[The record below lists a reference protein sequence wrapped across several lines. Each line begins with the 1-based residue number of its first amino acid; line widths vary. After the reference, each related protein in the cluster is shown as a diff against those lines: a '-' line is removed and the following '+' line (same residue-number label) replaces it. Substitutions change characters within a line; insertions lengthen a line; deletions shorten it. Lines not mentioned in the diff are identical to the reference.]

1 MLNIS
6 CRVRHCLAG
15 QSALASLTPLGKH
28 VPINYFLEGIAFS
41 ALTLPSVHTVDW
53 TLGTASGLKKK

>member
-41 ALTLPSVHTVDW
+41 ALTLMVGCHEEHPACKNID
-53 TLGTASGLKKK
+53 

>member
-1 MLNIS
+1 MTLKESIQLLLLLLS
-6 CRVRHCLAG
+6 SVAV
-15 QSALASLTPLGKH
+15 T
-28 VPINYFLEGIAFS
+28 IAFS